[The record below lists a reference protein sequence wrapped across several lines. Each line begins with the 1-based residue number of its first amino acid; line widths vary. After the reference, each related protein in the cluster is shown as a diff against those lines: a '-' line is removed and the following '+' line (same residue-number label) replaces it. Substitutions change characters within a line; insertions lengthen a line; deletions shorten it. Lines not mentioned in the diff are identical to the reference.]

1 MKFYKNGNYVVCIM
15 DDGTK
20 IRRTNSNNF
29 VPSFAENMD
38 VKITS
43 KCSIGCPFCYEGCT
57 KDGQHA
63 SLFKYKFIETL
74 HPYTELA
81 LNGNDLDH
89 PELYSFLLF
98 LKSRNIF
105 TNITVNQQ
113 QFFDNYEKLKEW
125 SEEKLIYGLGIS
137 YVYHSIW
144 FINAL
149 KEFPNAVIHTIVG
162 ILTEQ
167 DVDVLRD
174 QDLKL
179 LILGYKNLGRGEQ
192 YLNDRISSITKN
204 ILYLENELPNMI
216 KNNWFKVLSFDNLAL
231 EQLDIRSL
239 VSEKEWNNFYMG
251 DDGQFTFYIDMVA
264 GEFAKN
270 SLSQERYK
278 IGDLSVDE
286 MFNKIKT
293 I

>member
-1 MKFYKNGNYVVCIM
+1 M

-20 IRRTNSNNF
+20 IRRTDSDNF

-63 SLFKYKFIETL
+63 SLFKYKSIETL

-98 LKSRNIF
+98 LKSRSIF
-105 TNITVNQQ
+105 TNITVNQK

-137 YVYHSIW
+137 YVYYSSW
-144 FINAL
+144 FINTL

-167 DVDVLRD
+167 DIDVLRD

-216 KNNWFKVLSFDNLAL
+216 KSNQFKVLSFDNLAL
-231 EQLDIRSL
+231 EQLDVRSL
-239 VSEKEWNNFYMG
+239 VSEKEWDNFYMG

-270 SLSQERYK
+270 SLSQKRYK